1 MKKIFLLAILMM
13 TDISTPAQLFKKAD
27 KNIEPQYAQGSIPVI
42 NGKVTFEETIPVA
55 GITSAQIYDI
65 AQAWIKE
72 RFVEPTVLSKKE
84 FHSENPNS
92 MVIKSE
98 EYIVFK
104 NKFLVL
110 DRARIYYYLTLT
122 ANEGSCTFNMSRI
135 TYWYDEEEDK
145 GGLKNMKAEEWITDE
160 NAFNKKGELK
170 PFESKFR
177 CKTIDLKNM
186 LVNDLKKRLNS
197 K

>member
-1 MKKIFLLAILMM
+1 MKKLILLAVMVMATIAA
-13 TDISTPAQLFKKAD
+13 PAQLFKKAIKD
-27 KNIEPQYAQGSIPVI
+27 VEPQYAQGTVPVI
-42 NGKVTFEETIPVA
+42 NGKVTFEEAIPA
-55 GITSAQIYDI
+55 TELTSAQIYEI
-65 AQAWIKE
+65 TQEWVKE

-84 FHSENPNS
+84 FQSENPNS
-92 MVIKSE
+92 IVLKGE
-98 EYIVFK
+98 EYLVFK

-110 DRARIYYYLTLT
+110 ERARIYYFLTLT
-122 ANEGSCTFNMSRI
+122 ANDGSCTFNMSRI

-145 GGLKNMKAEEWITDE
+145 GGLKMKAEDWITDE

-177 CKTIDLKNM
+177 CKTIDLKDI
-186 LVNDLKKRLNS
+186 LVNDLKKKLNS